1 MSRILSISGLVF
13 AGGVVMILSTS
24 CYRMPS
30 DDDYCVIP
38 ITNNRDLTGDTNAT
52 AGMPGLG
59 Y

>member
-1 MSRILSISGLVF
+1 MTKFLSISGLILA
-13 AGGVVMILSTS
+13 AGVLVS

-30 DDDYCVIP
+30 EDDYCVVP
-38 ITNNRDLTGDTNAT
+38 TTNNRDITGDTNAT